1 MQSRRQVSKINGVEN
16 LNMLEEFLYKVEPT
30 VADSP
35 SQNGQVERYNN
46 TIATVIHT
54 LQYGANL
61 LARNLSVA
69 AVHAVYLMN

>member
-1 MQSRRQVSKINGVEN
+1 
-16 LNMLEEFLYKVEPT
+16 MLEEFLYKVEPT